1 MDEKAK
7 LNKKKM
13 TLSENYGSSI
23 DLVRNDLENYYIGGV
38 NPYGPEKKRAVP
50 VFKLKETYEK
60 SFEAPPDSAL
70 IIKGN
75 QATYEIYKVET
86 SLASPRLPAEEPL
99 EITEFATKF
108 KITTS
113 DSFFNQ
119 LTSSMV
125 GDQHIYEDSYMEIGT
140 PIEYVSNVDNK
151 SIIQGDVEFVY
162 NYGHEKYEFLINDR
176 QESKIPNFYEFP
188 TGSSRGRLVRAARRG
203 KQNVID
209 YILTHADYYDT
220 TALQQERENF
230 PFFNMI
236 SFGNPP
242 MKTDDEELSDF
253 IANQGL
259 SALLCDVLNVVQSGF
274 FGSTGSVPSITEGVM
289 LSQNDYT
296 GAGLFSSYKP
306 DSNQTEFEETTSLFS
321 ENIQKYDL
329 LFLIDRIER
338 FIDFPDDPDPD
349 DISDLE
355 KTKSQIKKMRK
366 VFGESEPNAL
376 DIQGVGIEG
385 DVDEKIENLK
395 EELQRIIDNYSRDF
409 SDILAGDRPYCSDVL
424 FYSIEKYEFGSS
436 TPIQTFWVPAVYIY
450 LGLDYIDTQIKY
462 GKKYTYKIFAY
473 KVTLDTEYSYDIEV
487 AVSNVTF
494 GFTSLILEYSKKVN
508 PQTKILDGLARN
520 LLEEFNKQFDYGEEK
535 ELGPKYPLMTN
546 WFLTKS
552 FNNDTLRD
560 AIDQYI
566 FDLEISTTN
575 DTNFEVVNFARDI
588 LDGDTRTFATA
599 DFEYSV
605 SKFDTEELNRLRAIS
620 DDWEKF
626 YPKYQQFEKDLKEA
640 KRYRSVFS
648 ALFPLFPWDK
658 EEVEN
663 FIPEFVQA
671 LSNVGIVTNRSL
683 IDMNHSQF
691 GQTFTTAGKGREIR
705 KSMTEALDNNDLL
718 GFFLAKATEK
728 SPSGTDVYKNDKIT
742 QDAIFWFAQAFEDD
756 TLELLSDI
764 ASMMEDY
771 NSLFSSIIPFKAEID
786 YTLPDRLL
794 KATVRNYPKIV
805 KIPYYEDS
813 GAILDSPPMFPDTE
827 FVSYKGKQN
836 KINILLR
843 SGQGSMEQNP
853 ISFDDS
859 EQEYY
864 ELYRESRKLNDFE
877 KIDYRSDE
885 FGNIPTRFEIR
896 RLAEAP
902 KSYANFKDALVSF
915 VDTPYGEDSFASS
928 SSFLD
933 NIEPNRKY
941 YYIFRS
947 IDRRGIFSNPTQIFQ
962 VEIVENSGAVYPLI
976 EAYDIKQKDK
986 ITTKTLKRLFN
997 IVPRL
1002 KQVLPDASDSL
1013 TMGTEKV
1020 SVFGKTFKLR
1030 MTSKTTGKVVDF
1042 NVEFVKEER
1051 VK

>member
-13 TLSENYGSSI
+13 TLSENYGSSE
-23 DLVRNDLENYYIGGV
+23 DLIRNDIGNYYVGGAL
-38 NPYGPEKKRAVP
+38 PGSAKGRRLPE
-50 VFKLKETYEK
+50 FKLKK

-70 IIKGN
+70 IIEGD

-86 SLASPRLPAEEPL
+86 SLASPRLPMEEPF

-113 DSFFNQ
+113 DGFFNQ

-125 GDQHIYEDSYMEIGT
+125 EDQRIYEDSYMEIGT

-188 TGSSRGRLVRAARRG
+188 TGSSRRRLVRAARRG

-209 YILTHADYYDT
+209 YIITHADYYDT

-230 PFFNMI
+230 PFFNMV

-259 SALLCDVLNVVQSGF
+259 SALLCDILNIVQSEI
-274 FGSTGSVPSITEGVM
+274 FGSPEGSAIPSITEGV
-289 LSQNDYT
+289 LLGENDYT
-296 GAGLFSSYKP
+296 GIGLFSSYRP
-306 DSNQTEFEETTSLFS
+306 DSNQTEFEETSSLFL

-329 LFLIDRIER
+329 SFLIDQIER
-338 FIDFPDDPDPD
+338 FVDFPEDLDAD

-385 DVDEKIENLK
+385 DIDEKIENLK
-395 EELQRIIDNYSRDF
+395 EEIQRIIDDYSRDF
-409 SDILAGDRPYCSDVL
+409 SDILAGDKPYCSDVL

-436 TPIQTFWVPAVYIY
+436 TPIQTFWIPAVYIY
-450 LGLDYIDTQIKY
+450 LGLDYIDTQVKY

-473 KVTLDTEYSYDIEV
+473 KITLDTEYSYNIEI
-487 AVSNVTF
+487 ALSKIKF
-494 GFTSLILEYSKKVN
+494 GFSSLILEYSGKVI

-520 LLEEFNKQFDYGEEK
+520 LLEEFNKQFDFGEER
-535 ELGPKYPLMTN
+535 ELGPKYPLMAN
-546 WFLTKS
+546 YFLAKS
-552 FNNDTLRD
+552 FDNNTLRD

-566 FDLEISTTN
+566 FDLETSTTN

-588 LDGDTRTFATA
+588 LDGGTRTFATP
-599 DFEYSV
+599 DFQYSD
-605 SKFDTEELNRLRAIS
+605 SNFSIEELNRLRAIS
-620 DDWEKF
+620 DDWESF
-626 YPKYQQFEKDLKEA
+626 YPKYQQFEKDLKETR
-640 KRYRSVFS
+640 RYRNVFS
-648 ALFPLFPWDK
+648 VLFPLFPFDG
-658 EEVEN
+658 VQSAN
-663 FIPEFVQA
+663 NIPEFVQA
-671 LSNVGIVTNRSL
+671 LNNVGIDTNRLL
-683 IDMNHSQF
+683 IDTNLSQF
-691 GQTFTTAGKGREIR
+691 GATFTSVNKKEKIR
-705 KSMTEALDNNDLL
+705 KTMTEELSDNDLL
-718 GFFLAKATEK
+718 GFFLAKATEI
-728 SPSGTDVYKNDKIT
+728 SPDGTDVYKNKKIT
-742 QDAIFWFAQAFEDD
+742 QDAIFWFAQAFEKD
-756 TLELLSDI
+756 TLDLLSDI
-764 ASMMEDY
+764 TSMMEDY
-771 NSLFSSIIPFKAEID
+771 NSLFSSIIPFRAEID
-786 YTLPDRLL
+786 ATLPDRIL

-805 KIPYYEDS
+805 KLPYYEDS
-813 GAILDSPPMFPDTE
+813 GAILDSPPIFPDTE
-827 FVSYKGKQN
+827 FISYKGKQD

-843 SGQGSMEQNP
+843 SGQGSIEQDP
-853 ISFDDS
+853 IIFDDS
-859 EQEYY
+859 EQEFY
-864 ELYRESRKLNDFE
+864 ELYRESQKLNDFE

-885 FGNIPTRFEIR
+885 FGNNPTRFEIR
-896 RLAEAP
+896 RLIEAP
-902 KSYANFKDALVSF
+902 KSYEDFRDASVSF

-933 NIEPNRKY
+933 NIEPNKKY

-986 ITTKTLKRLFN
+986 IATKTLKRLFN

-1002 KQVLPDASDSL
+1002 KQVLPDASDPL